1 MHIASKNIPFLP
13 DIPSHDPSTLFPY
26 ENALSTQPPQEN
38 VPSDSY
44 FQIPSL
50 PWNFQGNGDSF
61 STITPSIGTL
71 FSNNSIPLQGVNP
84 TEKEAK
90 LKQIEALRA
99 QLQNL
104 EAEL

>member
-1 MHIASKNIPFLP
+1 MCIASKNIPFFP
-13 DIPSHDPSTLFPY
+13 DIPAPTLFPY
-26 ENALSTQPPQEN
+26 ENTLPTQPPQED
-38 VPSDSY
+38 VLSDSY

-50 PWNFQGNGDSF
+50 PWDFQGNDDSF
-61 STITPSIGTL
+61 STIAPSTRTL
-71 FSNNSIPLQGVNP
+71 FSNNSIPLEEVNR
-84 TEKEAK
+84 TRKEKEAK